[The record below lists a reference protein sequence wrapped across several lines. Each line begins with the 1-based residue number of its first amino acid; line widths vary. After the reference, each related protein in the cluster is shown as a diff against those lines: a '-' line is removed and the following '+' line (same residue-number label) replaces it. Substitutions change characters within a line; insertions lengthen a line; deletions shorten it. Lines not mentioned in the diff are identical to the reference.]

1 MARTYRSTGF
11 SLAKGPVWIVGIIG
25 LAFGITALIF
35 KAHGFATADIPHG
48 SVYGVRWIGVMVNG
62 WAAVLCAAAGLAL
75 VLGAPAHWGAK
86 TMALIV
92 ACVLG
97 AAAIIG
103 WIRGNG
109 IFGVFAADHVT
120 EIVWGA
126 AAVVLLLLAMMPR
139 VGRRSEVPPTAVAD
153 ADRSGRRVEPV
164 DEGSGR
170 RVDPVQEESTRRV
183 DPDA

>member
-35 KAHGFATADIPHG
+35 RAHGFATNNIPHG

-75 VLGAPAHWGAK
+75 VLGAPAHWSAK

-92 ACVLG
+92 AAVLG

-103 WIRGNG
+103 LIRGNG
-109 IFGVFAADHVT
+109 IFGIFAADHVT

-126 AAVVLLLLAMMPR
+126 AAVVLLLLSLMPR
-139 VGRRSEVPPTAVAD
+139 VGRRSTVPPTAVEEVDRTETPAD
-153 ADRSGRRVEPV
+153 PEA
-164 DEGSGR
+164 
-170 RVDPVQEESTRRV
+170 
-183 DPDA
+183 